1 MLIKYK
7 KAYEKFAMGLLS
19 FMPEEK
25 DIKKLQNTMK
35 EYEINDNM
43 QLYLWKDEEIIGAIG
58 IDLSFSDVIIIKH
71 ISVNPS
77 FRQQGIGK
85 TMIKEIQELFP
96 NKEIKPNEN
105 TVSFFEKCENIKEVE

>member
-25 DIKKLQNTMK
+25 DIKKLQNTIK
-35 EYEINDNM
+35 EYEINDNL
-43 QLYLWKDEEIIGAIG
+43 QLYLWKNEEIVGAIG
-58 IDLSFSDVIIIKH
+58 IDLSLSDVIIIKH

-96 NKEIKPNEN
+96 NKETKPNEN
-105 TVSFFEKCENIKEVE
+105 TVSFFEKCDMIKEVE